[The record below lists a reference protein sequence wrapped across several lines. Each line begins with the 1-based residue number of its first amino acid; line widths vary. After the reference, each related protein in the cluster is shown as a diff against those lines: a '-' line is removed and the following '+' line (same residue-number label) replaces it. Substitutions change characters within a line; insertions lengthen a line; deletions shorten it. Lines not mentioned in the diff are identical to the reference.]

1 MKKKWLTLLV
11 TSLFILTLLSGCV
24 EQKGRD
30 ESIPDD
36 AVKMIPETDT
46 FPPVLHSDEWM
57 QPVLMP
63 GPINTAGGE
72 DAPVVTPDGNTFFFF
87 FTPDVSIPATEQL
100 SDGVTG
106 IWWSTKTNG
115 VWSEPE
121 RVLLTTSLALDGPLC
136 IHEDTLWFCSARVGN
151 FRELDIYTADLEN
164 DEWQNWQNA
173 GELLNKEYEVG
184 ELYLTSDGNTMY
196 FDSSRE
202 GGYGGKDIWVIEKE
216 NGSWTEPVNL
226 GPTIND
232 DQDQGWLFV
241 NPDGTELWYG
251 ANGGIY
257 RSIKN
262 GTDWNDPELIISN
275 FVGDPA
281 IDDEGNIYFTHHYFT
296 AEMDHIEADI
306 YVCYKK

>member
-36 AVKMIPETDT
+36 AVKMSPETDT
-46 FPPVLHSDEWM
+46 FPPVLYSDEWM

-196 FDSSRE
+196 FDSSRD

-232 DQDQGWLFV
+232 DQDQGWLYV

-251 ANGGIY
+251 ATGGIY

-262 GTDWNDPELIISN
+262 GTEWNDPELIISN

-296 AEMDHIEADI
+296 AEMDRIEADI